1 MKAMQIYIEEEQHKE
16 LKRIYAETG
25 QRITDTVRKA
35 IEAYLNG
42 TNNKQQ
48 KTWSNKNNN

>member
-35 IEAYLNG
+35 IEEYLNDKSLYKMQ
-42 TNNKQQ
+42 NKSAV
-48 KTWSNKNNN
+48 K

>member
-1 MKAMQIYIEEEQHKE
+1 MKAMQIYIEEEQHKK

-35 IEAYLNG
+35 IEAYLNDESLHKMQ
-42 TNNKQQ
+42 NRKI
-48 KTWSNKNNN
+48 

>member
-1 MKAMQIYIEEEQHKE
+1 MKAMQIYIEEEQHKK

-35 IEAYLNG
+35 IEEYLKKHG
-42 TNNKQQ
+42 K
-48 KTWSNKNNN
+48 KM